1 MHASVKSSMK
11 AYQLRP
17 GAGVAELAQT
27 HIPTPVPQPHEVLIK
42 THAAAL
48 NYRDLMYARGNYINL
63 ADAPLVP
70 AGDGAGEIVAVG
82 AAVTRFNLGDRVTHS
97 YFTAWID
104 GEPDPVKTAAAF
116 GTHVNGTLAD
126 YFIAPEAALVA
137 IPDHLDYT
145 EAAPLSCVGTT
156 AWNTLFSD
164 GGLLP
169 GATILLLGTGGLSIF
184 TLQLAKAAGLHVI
197 ITSSSDA
204 KLARARELGADA
216 TINYRST
223 PEWQEAVLRLTKGRG
238 VDLTVE
244 VGGEDTLARS
254 LQATRMGGV
263 VSVIGGLSGFGGTSI
278 EPLALI
284 AGAKRLSGIF
294 VGSRAM
300 LENLNRLI
308 TATKLRPLVDRVF
321 SFDEAP
327 QAYAYLES
335 GKQFGK
341 IVVRVAE

>member
-1 MHASVKSSMK
+1 MSISTMQ

-17 GAGVAELAQT
+17 GVGVAELAST
-27 HIPTPVPQPHEVLIK
+27 RVATPQPRPHEVLIK

-82 AAVTRFNLGDRVTHS
+82 ADVTRFAVGDRVTHS
-97 YFTAWID
+97 YFESWID
-104 GEPDPVKTAAAF
+104 GKPDPHKIAAAF
-116 GTHVNGTLAD
+116 GTHINGTLAE
-126 YFIAPEAALVA
+126 FFVAPQDTLVA
-137 IPDHLDYT
+137 IPPHLDYV
-145 EAAPLSCVGTT
+145 EASTMSCVGTT

-169 GATILLLGTGGLSIF
+169 GATILLQGTGGLSVF
-184 TLQLAKAAGLHVI
+184 TLQVAKAAGLRVI

-204 KLARARELGADA
+204 KLARAREIGADE
-216 TINYRST
+216 TINYRTT
-223 PEWQEAVLRLTKGRG
+223 PEWQDEVLRLTGGRG

-244 VGGEDTLARS
+244 VGGEDTIARS
-254 LQATRMGGV
+254 LTATRMGGV
-263 VSVIGGLSGFGGTSI
+263 VSVIGGLTGFGGTSI

-284 AGAKRLSGIF
+284 AGVKRLSGIF

-300 LENLNRLI
+300 LDELSHFI
-308 TATKLRPLVDRVF
+308 AATKLHPVVDRVF
-321 SFDEAP
+321 SFDEVP
-327 QAYAYLES
+327 QAYAHLES

-341 IVVRVAE
+341 VVVKVAD